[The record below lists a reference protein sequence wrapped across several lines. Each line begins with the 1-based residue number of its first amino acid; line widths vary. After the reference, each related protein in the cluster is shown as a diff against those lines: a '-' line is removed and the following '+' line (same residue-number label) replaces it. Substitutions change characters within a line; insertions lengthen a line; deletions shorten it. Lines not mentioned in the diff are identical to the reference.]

1 MAQEEEVLGKA
12 YDSRLMRRLLTY
24 LRPYRWQ
31 VGVAIVSIILK
42 SFADVL
48 GPYLV
53 KVAVDRYLAPTK
65 GSPSGLWDWLSP
77 KPLTGMG
84 QISTIYFGLLI
95 FTFVLEFL
103 QTYYMQWTGQQIM
116 FDLRSQIF
124 RHLQRMHVAFY
135 DKNPVGRL
143 VTRVTTD
150 VDALNE
156 MFTSGV
162 VSIFEDLFVLAGIFG
177 IMLCMNWKLAL
188 ITFAVLPFIVFATKI
203 FRDKV
208 RDSYRRIR
216 TAIARINS
224 YLQEHVSGMV
234 VLQLFN
240 RERRAYDRF
249 AEINRSHMNAFKDA
263 ILAYSVYYPVVDFFS
278 AVAIASVIWWGGKDV
293 IARVVASSVSLEFNP
308 HTLISFHTV
317 ATAASLGVLIAFTQ
331 YAMRF
336 FRPIM
341 DFSEKY
347 NILQSAMAAS
357 ERIFKMLDT
366 PVEVVSPAVPKRPEG
381 PGRIEFDKV
390 WFAYR
395 DVPEESKDHGGTVA
409 SPVPPGRSPAAS
421 GKDHVGTAASAV
433 PPKRSEAASGNGH
446 ADSQPDWV
454 LRDVTFAIEPGET
467 VAVVGHTGAGKT
479 TLISLLLRFYDVQKG
494 AVKIDGVDV
503 KDMDLADLR
512 ARFGVVLQDPFLFS
526 GTIGTNIRLG
536 TQRIEDA
543 HIQQAAEDVNLG
555 DFIRALPN
563 GFDEEVRERGSTL
576 STGQKQLIS
585 FARALAH
592 EPKILIL
599 DEATSSVD
607 TETEFKV
614 RDALARMVE
623 GRTSLI
629 IAHRLSTIQRA
640 DKIIVMHKGQL
651 REMGTHQELLAHR
664 GIYYK
669 LYQLQY
675 KDQEIS
681 VARALSPANAGEST
695 VSADD

>member
-1 MAQEEEVLGKA
+1 MAQEEEILGKA

-24 LRPYRWQ
+24 LRPYQRPL
-31 VGVAIVSIILK
+31 AIALVSIILK
-42 SFADVL
+42 SFSDIL
-48 GPYLV
+48 GPYLI
-53 KVAVDRYLAPTK
+53 KVAVDRYLAPVK
-65 GSPSGLWDWLSP
+65 NAASGLWSWLSP
-77 KPLTGMG
+77 DPMHGIA
-84 QISTIYFGLLI
+84 QISGIYFAMLLI
-95 FTFVLEFL
+95 TFVLEFL
-103 QTYYMQWTGQQIM
+103 QTYFMQWIGQKVM

-162 VSIFEDLFVLAGIFG
+162 VSIFEDVFVLIGIIG

-188 ITFAVLPFIVFATKI
+188 ITFAVLPFIGIATKI
-203 FRDKV
+203 FRDEV

-216 TAIARINS
+216 VAIARINS

-240 RERRAYDRF
+240 RERRAYKRF
-249 AEINRSHMNAFKDA
+249 SEINLSHMDAYKDA
-263 ILAYSVYYPVVDFFS
+263 ILAYAIYYPVVDFFS
-278 AVAIASVIWWGGKDV
+278 AIAIACVIWYGGQDILRHIQV
-293 IARVVASSVSLEFNP
+293 TSLSLAFTP
-308 HTLISFHTV
+308 HLALKPVTDY
-317 ATAASLGVLIAFTQ
+317 ASLGVLIAFTF
-331 YAMRF
+331 YAQRF

-357 ERIFKMLDT
+357 ERIFKLLDT
-366 PVEVVSPAVPKRPEG
+366 PVDVVSPAVTKKPEG
-381 PGRIEFDKV
+381 PGRIEFDHV

-395 DVPEESKDHGGTVA
+395 DVEEKESK
-409 SPVPPGRSPAAS
+409 
-421 GKDHVGTAASAV
+421 
-433 PPKRSEAASGNGH
+433 
-446 ADSQPDWV
+446 ADSHSKDRVETPDWV
-454 LRDVTFAIEPGET
+454 LRDVSFAIEPGET

-479 TLISLLLRFYDVQKG
+479 TLISLLMRFYDVQKG
-494 AVKIDGVDV
+494 AVRIDGLDV
-503 KDMDLADLR
+503 KDMDLNDLR
-512 ARFGVVLQDPFLFS
+512 SRFGVVLQDPFLFT
-526 GTIGTNIRLG
+526 GTIGGNIRLG
-536 TQRIEDA
+536 TERIQDE
-543 HIQQAAEDVNLG
+543 HIERAAQDVNLA
-555 DFIRALPN
+555 DFIQALPK
-563 GFDEEVRERGSTL
+563 GFNEEVRERGSTL

-607 TETEFKV
+607 TETEFRV
-614 RDALARMVE
+614 REALARMVE

-640 DKIIVMHKGQL
+640 DKIIVMHKGQV
-651 REMGTHQELLAHR
+651 REMGTHQELLANR

-675 KDQEIS
+675 KDQEIPTS
-681 VARALSPANAGEST
+681 SSQESQPTST